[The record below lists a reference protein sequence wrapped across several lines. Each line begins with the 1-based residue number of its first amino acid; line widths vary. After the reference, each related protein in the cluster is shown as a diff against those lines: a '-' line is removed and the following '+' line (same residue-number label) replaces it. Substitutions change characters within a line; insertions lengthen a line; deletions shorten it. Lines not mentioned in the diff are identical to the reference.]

1 MHDFDAEDG
10 TWLRPF
16 VGNSL
21 LGENLGWP
29 LDLQAHWVFPNKKVV
44 ESWLKAIQSKVRH
57 LFSTFLQAL

>member
-29 LDLQAHWVFPNKKVV
+29 LDLQAHWVFPNKKVM
-44 ESWLKAIQSKVRH
+44 ES
-57 LFSTFLQAL
+57 